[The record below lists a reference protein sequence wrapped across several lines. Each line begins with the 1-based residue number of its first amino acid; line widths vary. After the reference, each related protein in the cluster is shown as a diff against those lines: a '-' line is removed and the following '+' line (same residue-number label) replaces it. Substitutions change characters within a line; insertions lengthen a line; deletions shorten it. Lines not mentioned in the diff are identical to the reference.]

1 MLPRRT
7 QGNLLKVDYNSRYLF
22 VYSFIYPC
30 IHSSINI
37 TNFFTPRWLN
47 NHVIPDS
54 SAHHF
59 SFNHCEA
66 KKRKKGHNISSIH
79 FPRGTRSPR
88 IPQKKK
94 NVPKSQVS
102 LGAYAKKSQH
112 QHADCQHH
120 TRTLVSIFV
129 ETHVT
134 MGFCRVKSHSIWK
147 FGSQTPEN

>member
-94 NVPKSQVS
+94 KTSQNRRYHLAPTQKSPS
-102 LGAYAKKSQH
+102 ISTLTASTTPGPWCPFLLKHTSQWG
-112 QHADCQHH
+112 
-120 TRTLVSIFV
+120 FV
-129 ETHVT
+129 V
-134 MGFCRVKSHSIWK
+134 
-147 FGSQTPEN
+147 